1 MQMYLIGNIE
11 LIIKILK
18 KNFYKIKFKNNMRRC
33 NDERKQGNFRIFRW
47 D

>member
-1 MQMYLIGNIE
+1 MYLIGDIE

-33 NDERKQGNFRIFRW
+33 NDERKRRNFRIFKRY
-47 D
+47 